1 MADEKKTFWGKG
13 VVIFTS
19 AFVLLILSMV
29 IYVSFQNFDLVEK
42 DYYSKEVAYQN
53 QIERIQNANELI
65 QKPTFVFNGA
75 EKMIVV
81 KFPDSLSSLIT
92 GGRVHLFR
100 PSDKRYDE
108 ITELKLDQ
116 SGLQMIPF
124 NRVIKGLWKI
134 KIDWRTDEK
143 EYYLEDMLIIG

>member
-1 MADEKKTFWGKG
+1 MADDKKTFWGKG

-19 AFVLLILSMV
+19 AFVLLILTMV
-29 IYVSFQNFDLVEK
+29 FYVSFQDFDLVET
-42 DYYSKEVAYQN
+42 DYYAKEVAYQQ
-53 QIERIQNANELI
+53 QIERIQNTYDLE

-75 EKMIVV
+75 EKMIIV
-81 KFPDSLSSLIT
+81 KFPDSLVEFIT
-92 GGRVHLFR
+92 GGEVHLFR

-108 ITELKLDQ
+108 KTELNLDQ

-124 NRVIKGLWKI
+124 NRIKKGLWKI
-134 KIDWRTDEK
+134 KIDWRTDDK